1 MPCKFSDKSLT
12 FDCLKYKHDGE
23 DFGRWPNLFLPNSA
37 GAKSR
42 ADA

>member
-1 MPCKFSDKSLT
+1 MDAVLAEWVFT
-12 FDCLKYKHDGE
+12 VYKHDGE
-23 DFGRWPNLFLPNSA
+23 DFGRWPNLFLPSSA